1 LFDKILFKF
10 YQLKG
15 KIFMTQELKLS
26 DDQCHSVV
34 RSLIK
39 RLDNLLNA
47 GNDYSDVIEE
57 LADLVSC
64 GAVGDIPD
72 ELVEGSFKQLEDYCN
87 ANVAGRDWLYEIF
100 ERASEIHEEE
110 MS

>member
-1 LFDKILFKF
+1 
-10 YQLKG
+10 
-15 KIFMTQELKLS
+15 MAHELKLS
-26 DDQCHSVV
+26 DDRCLSVV

-39 RLDNLLNA
+39 SFDNLLNA

-72 ELVEGSFKQLEDYCN
+72 EKVEGSFKQLEDYCK

-100 ERASEIHEEE
+100 ERAAEIYEEE
-110 MS
+110 KS